1 MGAWDVKTRRY
12 IMAQVSS
19 EQQNDKS
26 SSVPISKPSG
36 SSIWNEPFHG
46 FRAEM
51 DHLFE
56 RFFGHSPMA
65 SDGGPIDRL
74 DVFNGGSL
82 SPDIDV
88 RENDNVIT
96 LAAELPGMEEKDI
109 DLTVDDGVLTLKGEK
124 RYEHEEKEKGKAV
137 RIERQYGSFQRSFT
151 LPSYVDEEKVSAKF
165 DKGVLTIELPKKPGA
180 PKKGRSIPIG

>member
-1 MGAWDVKTRRY
+1 
-12 IMAQVSS
+12 MAQVSN
-19 EQQNDKS
+19 EQQSNKS
-26 SSVPISKPSG
+26 SSVPIGRPSG
-36 SSIWNEPFHG
+36 SSVWNEPLHG

-51 DHLFE
+51 DHLFD
-56 RFFGHSPMA
+56 RFFGRTPKGSNGSPL
-65 SDGGPIDRL
+65 GGL

-88 RENDNVIT
+88 RETDDAIT

-109 DLTVDDGVLTLKGEK
+109 DLTVDAGVLTLKGEK

-137 RIERQYGSFQRSFT
+137 RIERQYGAFQRSFT
-151 LPSYVDEEKVSAKF
+151 LPSYIDEEKVSAKF